1 MSDLIERLKSVKW
14 EESVDGDRMPDDPA
28 YKCVFVDMRPDDFRN
43 LLSEAAE
50 LIAERDA
57 LYRFVAISRNK
68 LLYAKGL
75 VDAIAIR
82 NSKQPNSSPD
92 SDENDVLAM
101 IFNAIT
107 GVKP

>member
-1 MSDLIERLKSVKW
+1 MSDLIERLKSVNW

-57 LYRFVAISRNK
+57 LYRTIASLYTK

-75 VDAIAIR
+75 VDVVADR
-82 NSKQPNSSPD
+82 TSKQSNLTP
-92 SDENDVLAM
+92 SDD
-101 IFNAIT
+101 
-107 GVKP
+107 